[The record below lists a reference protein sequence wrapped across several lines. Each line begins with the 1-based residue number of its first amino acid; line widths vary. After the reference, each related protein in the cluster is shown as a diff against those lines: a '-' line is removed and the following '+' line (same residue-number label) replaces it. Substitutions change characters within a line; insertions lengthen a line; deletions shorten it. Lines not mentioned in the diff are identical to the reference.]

1 MCIWYAMMEE
11 HKDHG
16 GNVERDLTKPTGS
29 ITVERL
35 TSANRDIEV
44 QRSAVWEEALIQEF
58 LYAIGHL
65 NHCEQHLIEVDSSV
79 GVTLFGDIIDR
90 IREQRKVVGEVLFL
104 IERLEAMK
112 KSGEIRTSWE
122 SIWCTLKHLT
132 SALIHVDECIEKL
145 LKRVKDIGGSELPD
159 YINML
164 LRVRYSIMESLMN
177 LISRAKVS
185 GEFITKAATRCREDL
200 CIEVSTK
207 S

>member
-1 MCIWYAMMEE
+1 MEG
-11 HKDHG
+11 HRDHG
-16 GNVERDLTKPTGS
+16 DTVAKPTDS
-29 ITVERL
+29 VAVERL
-35 TSANRDIEV
+35 SPINKSAEGL
-44 QRSAVWEEALIQEF
+44 RSAVWEEALIQEF
-58 LYAIGHL
+58 LYVIGHL

-112 KSGEIRTSWE
+112 GSSEIRTSWE

-145 LKRVKDIGGSELPD
+145 LKRVKDISSSELVD

-164 LRVRYSIMESLMN
+164 LRARYSIMESLMN

-185 GEFITKAATRCREDL
+185 SEIISKPSMRCREDL
-200 CIEVSTK
+200 CIDVSTK